1 MLYTQDLCYK
11 IKLDFVSALKIVIFD
26 IKLVK
31 NSLIWNTAN
40 PERETA
46 VKTGLLVPKTDAWYL
61 CLSLVDNGHNEFE
74 ITMEKYYDFSWFE
87 AIIVTSLYL
96 PEKARN
102 SVMCVM
108 LSI

>member
-1 MLYTQDLCYK
+1 K

-46 VKTGLLVPKTDAWYL
+46 VKTGLLVPKTDA
-61 CLSLVDNGHNEFE
+61 
-74 ITMEKYYDFSWFE
+74 
-87 AIIVTSLYL
+87 
-96 PEKARN
+96 
-102 SVMCVM
+102 
-108 LSI
+108 